1 MGLRVGIE
9 EVLEEAKRGSQK
21 GTIIVLGIGFP
32 SCEFCLLFY
41 LALPCLFPM
50 LLACQWM
57 MEWRKQ
63 GEKLGTLW
71 WEMKRSCWC
80 MNAGGNLNDR
90 SCALDQNSGSIF
102 IKNSVSVNLL
112 RSSLQLHGMRSESLS
127 DLLHQVYDH
136 AINPHQLLHVH
147 CFRHVAAR
155 EEQSLYQR
163 LRFDAVPET

>member
-21 GTIIVLGIGFP
+21 GMSSTENNWQSF
-32 SCEFCLLFY
+32 SE
-41 LALPCLFPM
+41 
-50 LLACQWM
+50 
-57 MEWRKQ
+57 
-63 GEKLGTLW
+63 
-71 WEMKRSCWC
+71 C
-80 MNAGGNLNDR
+80 MHL
-90 SCALDQNSGSIF
+90 Q
-102 IKNSVSVNLL
+102 